1 MSNLDALI
9 DKFGRSFKKGEHV
22 FLEGDSGNELYLI
35 HSGEVRVY
43 KNIGDKEI
51 TLSTLH
57 KDDFFG
63 EVAALLGEYRTASVE
78 VVEDTTVI
86 AFPTDLIE
94 KMITNQTEV
103 AVRLLRLMARR
114 LKAADDLI
122 SILMQN
128 NPQARVVLGLIRLI
142 EDKGEETKD
151 GIVVKF
157 DPDSIASQVEV
168 TQEDVKETLKTLAKK
183 KIIAPLAEGRLH
195 VTSME
200 DLAEFYQFL
209 ELQQRFG

>member
-9 DKFGRSFKKGEHV
+9 EKFGKTFKKGEHV
-22 FLEGDSGNELYLI
+22 FHEGDQGNELYLI

-43 KNIGDKEI
+43 KNIGEKEI
-51 TLSTLH
+51 TLSSLH
-57 KDDFFG
+57 EDDFFG

-78 VVEDTTVI
+78 AVEDTTVI

-151 GIVVKF
+151 GIVVHF
-157 DPDSIASQVEV
+157 DPEAMASQVEV
-168 TQEDVKETLKTLAKK
+168 TQDDVKETLKTLAKK

-195 VTSME
+195 VTSMD